1 MLTRFSTS
9 TTCPMCSSQ
18 LEWKNKRT
26 GSVIGGLGGGVGG
39 GLGAL
44 LGELWV
50 WTGDT
55 IYLVL
60 IILLIVG
67 VFFAALGA
75 VAKYTESRTEKYA
88 LSLIHKSGFFMLVG
102 WIEILCKG
110 IESGLNYQ
118 S

>member
-1 MLTRFSTS
+1 MLTAKCPKCGNKIPARKLLLLTRFSTS

-39 GLGAL
+39 GLGTL

-75 VAKYTESRTEKYA
+75 VAKYTKFELKNMHSA
-88 LSLIHKSGFFMLVG
+88 
-102 WIEILCKG
+102 
-110 IESGLNYQ
+110 
-118 S
+118 